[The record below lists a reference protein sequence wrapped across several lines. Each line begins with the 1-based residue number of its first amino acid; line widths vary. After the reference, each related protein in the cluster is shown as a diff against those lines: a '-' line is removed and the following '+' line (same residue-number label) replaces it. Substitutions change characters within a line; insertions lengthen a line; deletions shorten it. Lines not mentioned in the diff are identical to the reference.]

1 MLRTLALSQ
10 SRRACSSYL
19 SSSSCFQLLRY
30 LRPPDST
37 PLLQPHYRTFAAT
50 TGRSAPTCCFG
61 TLASRFW
68 PLVLLPCHQQ
78 AGSRSF
84 AQKPVPD
91 SCPLYA
97 GRRPPSHQAPDGLV
111 PGVEIA
117 PRCNF
122 GASNGSSGGVSPGER
137 RRARSQPLTAQS
149 LSSGSCF
156 LRLPARLNC
165 SEGLIRQPP

>member
-10 SRRACSSYL
+10 SRRACSSCL

-78 AGSRSF
+78 AGSRS
-84 AQKPVPD
+84 
-91 SCPLYA
+91 S
-97 GRRPPSHQAPDGLV
+97 
-111 PGVEIA
+111 
-117 PRCNF
+117 
-122 GASNGSSGGVSPGER
+122 
-137 RRARSQPLTAQS
+137 AQS
-149 LSSGSCF
+149 LCPTPAPF
-156 LRLPARLNC
+156 TPAAARPVIRLPT
-165 SEGLIRQPP
+165 G